1 MLKHSTWKYIQAV
14 QVHDGLHDT
23 VTSPE
28 DGPSAFRDWWIIDK
42 PANQNKSTAEFQ
54 LHRNPIRLRFR
65 IRKGPYV
72 GHEPLGAGGDMVH
85 SHPLY
90 KIPFAQ
96 IRAF

>member
-1 MLKHSTWKYIQAV
+1 
-14 QVHDGLHDT
+14 VHDGLHDT
-23 VTSPE
+23 VTSPK

-72 GHEPLGAGGDMVH
+72 GHEPLGAGGGYGSFSSSLQD
-85 SHPLY
+85 
-90 KIPFAQ
+90 PFCPNKSLLMKSS
-96 IRAF
+96 R